1 MTGSA
6 KSNGKKRI
14 TKAKVAAVAIQ
25 CFKQYGVHRTSMA
38 DIADAQDISRQTL
51 YRLFENR
58 SILLEYIATERVRV
72 LMANLAKFLTKFD
85 RLGEAI
91 VDGMAYSIVLGRAD
105 ALLMEIIHQEGD
117 DHFTT
122 FQFGGTQEVQDAM
135 LTAWEPLIRASR
147 EAGEISDDTS
157 DIEIIEWLN
166 NVGAFLNTR
175 ADYDEED
182 HRRILRKFVVPSL
195 GF

>member
-1 MTGSA
+1 
-6 KSNGKKRI
+6 
-14 TKAKVAAVAIQ
+14 
-25 CFKQYGVHRTSMA
+25 MA